1 MKDRIRQIME
11 GSHMNQQ
18 TFAQFIG
25 MSSASLS
32 SIFTGRTKPTINIV
46 EAIKNKIPSIST
58 DWLMFGFGDM
68 YITKDKTDETA
79 QNDTHSSTESQLI
92 DFGSTS
98 QATPPSL
105 FLLNNLKKLLWK
117 KLTKR
122 CVKLLRFVSFMMIRL
137 GKLSCPRSK
146 NSRVLFC
153 HSTLLDYLCYI

>member
-1 MKDRIRQIME
+1 ME

-92 DFGSTS
+92 DFGSMS

-105 FLLNNLKKLLWK
+105 FDQSSLKESASTAQQSQKIIVKEIDK
-117 KLTKR
+117 KVRQITEIR
-122 CVKLLRFVSFMMIRL
+122 IFYDDQTWETFVP
-137 GKLSCPRSK
+137 KK
-146 NSRVLFC
+146 
-153 HSTLLDYLCYI
+153 

>member
-1 MKDRIRQIME
+1 ME

-105 FLLNNLKKLLWK
+105 CDQSSLKESASTAQQSQKIIVKEIDK
-117 KLTKR
+117 KVRQITEIR
-122 CVKLLRFVSFMMIRL
+122 IFYDDQTWETFVP
-137 GKLSCPRSK
+137 KK
-146 NSRVLFC
+146 
-153 HSTLLDYLCYI
+153 

>member
-105 FLLNNLKKLLWK
+105 FDQAAFKESASTAQQSQKIIVKEIDKKVRQITEIRIFYDDQTWETFVPK
-117 KLTKR
+117 K
-122 CVKLLRFVSFMMIRL
+122 
-137 GKLSCPRSK
+137 
-146 NSRVLFC
+146 
-153 HSTLLDYLCYI
+153 

>member
-58 DWLMFGFGDM
+58 DWLMFGSGDM

-105 FLLNNLKKLLWK
+105 FDQASLKESASTAQQSQKIIVKEIDK
-117 KLTKR
+117 KVRQITEIR
-122 CVKLLRFVSFMMIRL
+122 IFYDDQTWETFVP
-137 GKLSCPRSK
+137 KK
-146 NSRVLFC
+146 
-153 HSTLLDYLCYI
+153 

>member
-1 MKDRIRQIME
+1 ME

-105 FLLNNLKKLLWK
+105 FDQAAFKESASTAQQSQKIIVKEIDKKVRQITEIRIFYDDQTWETFVPK
-117 KLTKR
+117 K
-122 CVKLLRFVSFMMIRL
+122 
-137 GKLSCPRSK
+137 
-146 NSRVLFC
+146 
-153 HSTLLDYLCYI
+153 

>member
-58 DWLMFGFGDM
+58 DWLMFGSGDM

-105 FLLNNLKKLLWK
+105 FDQSSLKESGSTAQQSQKIIVKEIDK
-117 KLTKR
+117 KVRQITEIR
-122 CVKLLRFVSFMMIRL
+122 IFYDDQTWETFVP
-137 GKLSCPRSK
+137 KK
-146 NSRVLFC
+146 
-153 HSTLLDYLCYI
+153 

>member
-1 MKDRIRQIME
+1 ME

-58 DWLMFGFGDM
+58 DWLMFGSGDM

-105 FLLNNLKKLLWK
+105 FDQAAFKESASTAQQSQKIIVKEIDKKVRQITEIRIFYDDQTWETFVPK
-117 KLTKR
+117 K
-122 CVKLLRFVSFMMIRL
+122 
-137 GKLSCPRSK
+137 
-146 NSRVLFC
+146 
-153 HSTLLDYLCYI
+153 